1 MPTQKSVTLI
11 PARGGSKGIPK
22 KNIIDINGKPLLA
35 YSIEA
40 SLDSN
45 VDETWVSTDDD
56 EIAKTAK
63 EYGARV
69 LRRPDDIARDDS
81 TSESVL
87 LHFTETI
94 TNFEEQKIRI

>member
-1 MPTQKSVTLI
+1 MSNYKSVTLI

-22 KNIIDINGKPLLA
+22 KNIIDVDGKPLLA

-40 SLDSN
+40 SIKSN

-56 EIAKTAK
+56 EIAKTAE

-69 LRRPDDIARDDS
+69 LKRPDEIARDNS

-87 LHFTETI
+87 LHFIEKV
-94 TNFEEQKIRI
+94 TNFDIL